1 VMRDQTEEETVARS
15 EKRTVVASSVPAN
28 PSPEAEDADAER
40 SKNLGLE
47 VIQFMGSPA
56 GLALGT
62 AVAGLLISWLVRRSR
77 PKDSKTGS

>member
-1 VMRDQTEEETVARS
+1 MVTPA
-15 EKRTVVASSVPAN
+15 VPAD
-28 PSPEAEDADAER
+28 PPPKPEDAEAER

-77 PKDSKTGS
+77 PRDSQTESSPDG

>member
-1 VMRDQTEEETVARS
+1 MARG
-15 EKRTVVASSVPAN
+15 EKDTMVVPRVPAT
-28 PSPEAEDADAER
+28 PPPKPEDAEAER

-62 AVAGLLISWLVRRSR
+62 AVAGLLVSWLVRRSR
-77 PKDSKTGS
+77 PRDSKTGSSSDV